1 MQGVSEMT
9 MSQPFFSIIIPAL
22 NEEKYLPLLLKDLS
36 KQTFGDFEVIVVDGK
51 SEDNTVAR
59 VKQFSRKLK
68 VSILTS
74 EKRNVSYQ
82 RNLGVK
88 EATSNWII
96 FMDADNRLPDYFLDG
111 IRYRIAETKCDCFTT
126 YCNPDSDNVAY
137 KILAQSMNIT
147 LDVSHF
153 LEVPN
158 VWGQMIGITKE
169 GFERVGGFDI
179 VHIPFED
186 RAFIRAVFKKG
197 LEFSVFKDPKY
208 IFSTRRYQTKGK
220 LKQIQQYIELNLNDE
235 TKGKIG
241 KKTSYEMGGQVYR
254 KENHN
259 K

>member
-1 MQGVSEMT
+1 M
-9 MSQPFFSIIIPAL
+9 PFFSVVIPVL
-22 NEEKYLPLLLKDLS
+22 NEEKYLPKLLGDLA
-36 KQTFGDFEVIVVDGK
+36 KQSYQNFEVLVVDGK
-51 SEDNTVAR
+51 SEDDTVAQ
-59 VKQFSRKLK
+59 VKKFTTQFKNLQ
-68 VSILTS
+68 ILTS
-74 EKRNVSYQ
+74 EKRNVSFQ
-82 RNLGVK
+82 RNLGAK
-88 EATSNWII
+88 KAGGPWII

-126 YCNPDSDNVAY
+126 YCDPDSENVAY

-169 GFERVGGFDI
+169 GFEKVGGFDT

-186 RAFIRAVFKKG
+186 KVFIRTVFKKG
-197 LEFSVFKDPKY
+197 LEFKVFKDPKY

-220 LKQIQQYIELNLNDE
+220 LKQIQQYFELNLNDE
-235 TKGKIG
+235 TKGKLG
-241 KKTSYEMGGQVYR
+241 KSTKYEMGGHVYR
-254 KENHN
+254 GKSD